1 MKRSGIINGALASRC
16 AMLGHTDLVAVADC
30 GLPVPPGVFVVDLAL
45 VQGVVGFV
53 ATLDALVQ
61 ELVIERHIY
70 ALEAVGT
77 EAEQWIAEHASHLGT
92 ADVVSHE
99 VLKSRLSG
107 CALIVRTGEAKPSAN
122 VILQCGVSFS

>member
-16 AMLGHTDLVAVADC
+16 AMLGHTDLVAIADC
-30 GLPVPPGVFVVDLAL
+30 GLPLPPGVVVVDLAL

-53 ATLDALVQ
+53 ATLDALIG
-61 ELVIERHIY
+61 ELAIERHVY
-70 ALEAVGT
+70 AFEAVGT
-77 EAEQWIAEHASHLGT
+77 QAQWWIADRAPHLGA

-99 VLKSRLSG
+99 VLKHRLSE
-107 CALIVRTGEAKPSAN
+107 CALVVRTGEATPFAN